1 MGRSLKKGPFIADS
15 LLRKVEKQ
23 NDNDD
28 KSVIK
33 TWSRASTILPMM
45 IGHTIAVHNGRTH
58 VPVFITEQMVGHK
71 LGEFA
76 PTRTFKGHI
85 RDTKGGRYSMTSST
99 PTAPTAQAHGRFI
112 RGSVSKV
119 RRVLDQIRGRTYRDA
134 LIMLEFMPYRSTGPI
149 TKVLRSAVANAEHNL
164 GLDPSS
170 LVISSATAD
179 MGPSMKRYRPRAQG
193 RAYQIKKQTCHISI
207 AVAAQTDS

>member
-1 MGRSLKKGPFIADS
+1 
-15 LLRKVEKQ
+15 
-23 NDNDD
+23 
-28 KSVIK
+28 
-33 TWSRASTILPMM
+33 
-45 IGHTIAVHNGRTH
+45 
-58 VPVFITEQMVGHK
+58 
-71 LGEFA
+71 
-76 PTRTFKGHI
+76 
-85 RDTKGGRYSMTSST
+85 MTSST

-193 RAYQIKKQTCHISI
+193 RACLLYTSPSPRDGLLSRMPSS
-207 AVAAQTDS
+207 A